1 MVLYTFYRQI
11 NEKLL
16 DFKAAVKYR
25 SIIVSR
31 ISNKRYFWLTK
42 HHGMIN
48 FTEAG
53 LNAIALHKVGNK
65 SAGEGVSLSGKLLEV
80 SEVINPLLLQ
90 YFLSPFRSDEFYNLT
105 HPSELGL
112 NEVFHYVSAI
122 FDNPGCLLEQ
132 SKNLAQHLHRHSTH
146 PKIRN
151 GEFYVA
157 YFRDCLV
164 NDERVDAV
172 GLFKSESRETYL
184 KIYPVGG
191 SFEIGHD
198 DGININKLDKGCL
211 VFNTGREEGYV
222 AAIVDN
228 LNKGNEA
235 RYWRDDF
242 LQVKPRSDSYY
253 KTKAVMDLC
262 KSFVTDKL
270 PQDFEVSRA
279 DQADLLNR
287 SVKFLRENDSFEIAD
302 FNDQVLSSPDIIN
315 AFSDYKNQFRD
326 EHDLDI
332 PENFQ
337 ISESA
342 VKRQSRFMKS
352 VIKLD
357 KNFHIYIHGERQM
370 VEKGYD
376 EVKQLNYYTLYF
388 REEQ

>member
-1 MVLYTFYRQI
+1 
-11 NEKLL
+11 
-16 DFKAAVKYR
+16 
-25 SIIVSR
+25 
-31 ISNKRYFWLTK
+31 
-42 HHGMIN
+42 MIN
-48 FTEAG
+48 FDTAE
-53 LNAIALHKVGNK
+53 LNSLALHKVGNK
-65 SAGEGVSLSGKLLEV
+65 SVGEGVSLSGKLLEV

-90 YFLSPFRSDEFYNLT
+90 YFLSPFRSDEFYNLA
-105 HPSELGL
+105 HPSELAL

-122 FDNPGCLLEQ
+122 FDDPGCLLEQ
-132 SKNLAQHLHRHSTH
+132 SKNLAHHLHRHSTH
-146 PKIRN
+146 PKIKN

-157 YFRDCLV
+157 YFQNCLI
-164 NDERVDAV
+164 NEETMDAV

-184 KIYPVGG
+184 KIYPVGS

-222 AAIVDN
+222 VAIVDN

-235 RYWRDDF
+235 QYWRDDF

-262 KSFVTDKL
+262 KKFVTDEL
-270 PQDFEVSRA
+270 PQEFEVSRA
-279 DQADLLNR
+279 DQADMLNR
-287 SVKFLRENDSFEIAD
+287 SVKFLKENDSFDAED
-302 FNDQVLSSPDIIN
+302 FNEQVLRSPEIIN
-315 AFSDYKNQFRD
+315 SFSQFKKQFGD

-342 VKRQSRFMKS
+342 VKKQSRFMKS

-357 KNFHIYIHGERQM
+357 KNFHIYIHGERGM

-376 EVKQLNYYTLYF
+376 EAKQLNYYTLFF